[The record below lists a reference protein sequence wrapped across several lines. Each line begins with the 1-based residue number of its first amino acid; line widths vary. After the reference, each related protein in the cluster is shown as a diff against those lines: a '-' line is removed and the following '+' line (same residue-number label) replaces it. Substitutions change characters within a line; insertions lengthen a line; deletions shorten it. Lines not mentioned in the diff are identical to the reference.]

1 MANRVAIVLAAGISS
16 RMKTKTAKV
25 LHEVCGKPM
34 LAYVLDACRAAGVEK
49 MYVVI
54 GYGGEQ
60 VKERFGGADDIVW
73 VEQRE
78 QKGTGHAVLCCKEQL
93 TDFEGETLVVCGD
106 GPLIR
111 AETLKT
117 LIARHEEAGS
127 AATLATAVLDDPT
140 GYGRIVRDAEG
151 NVAGIVEHNDC
162 SEEHLEICEVNPS
175 YYLFDNKV
183 LFEALAK
190 VTPDNAKN
198 EYYVT
203 DAVALIVGSG
213 RKVAAVTA
221 VRPEEAIGV
230 NSRVQLSEVGK
241 IMQRRIQEGLMLGGV
256 TIVDPDS
263 TWIDVRAEIGAD
275 SVIEPFTYVEG
286 AVRIGSG
293 CRVGPFAYLKDG
305 ATVTREN
312 VDEFGVK
319 GQGS

>member
-1 MANRVAIVLAAGISS
+1 MADRVAIILAAGISS

-25 LHEVCGKPM
+25 LHEVCGRAM
-34 LAYVLDACRAAGVEK
+34 LGD
-49 MYVVI
+49 
-54 GYGGEQ
+54 Q
-60 VKERFGGADDIVW
+60 VRERFGGADDIVW
-73 VEQRE
+73 VEQAQ

-93 TDFEGETLVVCGD
+93 SDFEGQTLVVCGD

-111 AETLKT
+111 AETLEA
-117 LIARHEEAGS
+117 LIAKHEEAGS

-140 GYGRIVRDAEG
+140 GYGRIVRDGEG
-151 NVAGIVEHNDC
+151 NVAAIVEHNDC
-162 SEEHLEICEVNPS
+162 SDEQLGICEVNPS
-175 YYLFDNKV
+175 YYIFDNQV
-183 LFEALAK
+183 LFETLAD

-203 DAVALIVGSG
+203 
-213 RKVAAVTA
+213 
-221 VRPEEAIGV
+221 PEEAIGV

-241 IMQRRIQEGLMLGGV
+241 IMQRRIQEGLMLSGV

-263 TWIDVRAEIGAD
+263 TWIDTRAEIGID

-286 AVRIGSG
+286 AVRIDSG
-293 CRVGPFAYLKDG
+293 CRVGPFAYLKEG

-312 VDEFGVK
+312 VEEFGAK